1 MPARTELLEY
11 VAIRDANP
19 SPNRVQSVVEWHT
32 PTLDVLSN
40 ESRLSCAALVKNQI
54 PLRAAAASAAC
65 YAGAQPISNPLSSPL
80 RRLRSGCC
88 RILQSAGAQC
98 PGPYDAPTFRYPSR
112 PAAQAVADPRAR

>member
-40 ESRLSCAALVKNQI
+40 ESRLSC
-54 PLRAAAASAAC
+54 
-65 YAGAQPISNPLSSPL
+65 GADLKCSQTEFYYTV
-80 RRLRSGCC
+80 CQDVH
-88 RILQSAGAQC
+88 RI
-98 PGPYDAPTFRYPSR
+98 R
-112 PAAQAVADPRAR
+112 